1 MIIDKFKL
9 GQNDYKFKVI
19 YDFWGDPVIEILE
32 NEILIGRINNKY
44 SLEEAKEVMKKDSDF
59 KRIILI

>member
-9 GQNDYKFKVI
+9 GHNDYKFNVI

-32 NEILIGRINNKY
+32 NEMLIGRINNKY
-44 SLEEAKEVMKKDSDF
+44 SLEEAKEVMQKDSDF